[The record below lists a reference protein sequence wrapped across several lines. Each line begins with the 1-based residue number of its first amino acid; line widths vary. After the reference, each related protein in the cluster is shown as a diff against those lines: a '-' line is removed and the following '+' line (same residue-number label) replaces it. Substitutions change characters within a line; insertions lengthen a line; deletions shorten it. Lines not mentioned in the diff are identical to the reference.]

1 MKTLLVSALAAA
13 GLALSVSSAFAL
25 SNSPQGQVIVG
36 GDAPAITSYFEG
48 HGSHGNAAT
57 QPRFLSGQIEAQRAY
72 EDAPNQTFGLSSNAI
87 QGREFHAVQQGGHW
101 LHDESGE

>member
-1 MKTLLVSALAAA
+1 MKTFLVSTLAAA
-13 GLALSVSSAFAL
+13 GLVLSVSSAFAI

-36 GDAPAITSYFEG
+36 GDAPPITSYFEG
-48 HGSHGNAAT
+48 HRSAAA

-72 EDAPNQTFGLSSNAI
+72 ENTPDQALGLSSNAI